1 MRIYIPQ
8 SAFWFAFVLLSF
20 LYSCESNDLYTV
32 NFGPTELYN
41 SRSAIQ
47 VRLSEQKDAVVLE
60 GRNFKPPY
68 QGSIESDLLD
78 VEDIN
83 HLAVTEKKVLKSIKI
98 TTEAT
103 IPEEAK
109 VDLYYSFGETV
120 YSADGWTEW
129 NKAENINTTIKAEA
143 SYFRFRLVLSAPV
156 IEKSPEIRSVS
167 IDAVYEKVNPSFAK
181 NITVQQ
187 FENEKLINSKY
198 SFGYERKDN
207 KDLAAFVKLM
217 GYDTLV
223 SENMSKIEKLI
234 VLNTAVAKTP
244 NHDHNGF
251 TSNYPFDPR
260 EICSMQ
266 NGKMSVKGHCMSY
279 AAVLINTLTAL
290 GFHSRHWAA
299 NGFRDMDH
307 EVVEVWV
314 DSLGKWIYLDPSLS
328 QYYLDPVTKTPLSL
342 KEMHDIF
349 IKFALE
355 PGELLSDLSLD
366 SLKIRIEAKG
376 KERGKLA
383 PIICVDK
390 GWHYGIQTDPETYDW
405 GWFHGYMI
413 SGYLRLTD
421 RNNFISEKEPWFSH
435 FGEGINFNTFL
446 HWVDDATPPRTEA
459 IQTYTG
465 RERDLWWS
473 LNQAAIKATR
483 TGENIISM
491 EFGNTQ
497 PFFKQ
502 YLVVVD
508 NNPPIAVLNG
518 SFIWKLNPGE
528 NKFKVFPEDI
538 FGKRGIPSLLNL
550 SVN

>member
-1 MRIYIPQ
+1 
-8 SAFWFAFVLLSF
+8 L
-20 LYSCESNDLYTV
+20 
-32 NFGPTELYN
+32 
-41 SRSAIQ
+41 
-47 VRLSEQKDAVVLE
+47 
-60 GRNFKPPY
+60 FK
-68 QGSIESDLLD
+68 
-78 VEDIN
+78 
-83 HLAVTEKKVLKSIKI
+83 
-98 TTEAT
+98 
-103 IPEEAK
+103 
-109 VDLYYSFGETV
+109 
-120 YSADGWTEW
+120 
-129 NKAENINTTIKAEA
+129 
-143 SYFRFRLVLSAPV
+143 
-156 IEKSPEIRSVS
+156 
-167 IDAVYEKVNPSFAK
+167 KVNPSFAK
-181 NITVQQ
+181 KITVQQ
-187 FENEKLINSKY
+187 FKNEKLINSQY

-207 KDLAAFVKLM
+207 KDLAVFVKLM
-217 GYDTLV
+217 GYDTIV
-223 SENMSKIEKLI
+223 SKNMSEIEKLI

-244 NHDHNGF
+244 NHDHSGF

-266 NGKMSVKGHCMSY
+266 NGKMSIKGHCMSY
-279 AAVLINTLTAL
+279 AAVLINTLASF

-314 DSLGKWIYLDPSLS
+314 DSLRKWIYLDPSLS

-366 SLKIRIEAKG
+366 SLKVRIEAKG

-390 GWHYGIQTDPETYDW
+390 SWHYGIQTDPETYDW

-435 FGEGINFNTFL
+435 FGEGINFNTYM
-446 HWVDDATPPRTEA
+446 HWIDDATPPRTEA

-483 TGENIISM
+483 ADENIISL

-502 YLVVVD
+502 YLVVID
-508 NNPPIAVLNG
+508 NNPPVAVLTD

-528 NKFKVFPEDI
+528 NKIKVYPEDS
-538 FGKRGIPSLLNL
+538 FGKIGIPSFLNL

>member
-1 MRIYIPQ
+1 MKINIQQ
-8 SAFWFAFVLLSF
+8 SAFCVVLVSIAILF
-20 LYSCESNDLYTV
+20 SCKSNESYTIR
-32 NFGPTELYN
+32 FGATELYN
-41 SRSAIQ
+41 SGLAKQ
-47 VRLSEQKDAVVLE
+47 ERLSEQKDAVILE
-60 GRNFKPPY
+60 ERNFKPSF

-78 VEDIN
+78 ILDIN
-83 HLAVTEKKVLKSIKI
+83 HSAVTEKKVLKSIKI
-98 TTEAT
+98 STEAT

-109 VDLYYSFGETV
+109 VDLYYSFGETI
-120 YSADGWTEW
+120 YSAVGWTDWE
-129 NKAENINTTIKAEA
+129 KAVDINASIKAVG
-143 SYFRFRLVLSAPV
+143 SYFRFRLVLSAPD

-167 IDAVYEKVNPSFAK
+167 IDAVYDNINPSFTK
-181 NITVQQ
+181 KITVQQ
-187 FENEKLINSKY
+187 FENEKLINSQY

-223 SENMSKIEKLI
+223 SENMSDIEKLI

-244 NHDHNGF
+244 NHDHSGF
-251 TSNYPFDPR
+251 TTNYPFDPR

-266 NGKMSVKGHCMSY
+266 NGKMSIKGHCMSY
-279 AAVLINTLTAL
+279 AAVLINTLTSL

-314 DSLGKWIYLDPSLS
+314 DSLRKWIYLDPSLS

-390 GWHYGIQTDPETYDW
+390 GWHYGIKTDPETYDW

-435 FGEGINFNTFL
+435 FGEGINFNTYL

-459 IQTYTG
+459 IQTFTG

-483 TGENIISM
+483 TDENIISL

-502 YLVVVD
+502 YTVIVD
-508 NNPPIAVLNG
+508 NNSPVAVLNG

-528 NKFKVFPEDI
+528 NKIKVFPEDS
-538 FGKRGIPSLLNL
+538 FGKIGIPSFLNL

>member
-1 MRIYIPQ
+1 MRIKIPH
-8 SAFWFAFVLLSF
+8 SAFWVVLASMAILF
-20 LYSCESNDLYTV
+20 SCKPNDSYTIR
-32 NFGPTELYN
+32 FGAKDLYN
-41 SRSAIQ
+41 SYSANQ

-60 GRNFKPPY
+60 GRNFKPPF
-68 QGSIESDLLD
+68 QGSVESDLLD
-78 VEDIN
+78 IEDIN
-83 HLAVTEKKVLKSIKI
+83 HSLVTEKKVLKSVKI
-98 TTEAT
+98 TTDAV
-103 IPEEAK
+103 IPEDAE
-109 VDLYYSFGETV
+109 VDLFYSFGETV

-129 NKAENINTTIKAEA
+129 KKAVNINTTIKAEG
-143 SYFRFRLVLSAPV
+143 SYFRFRLVLSAPI
-156 IEKSPEIRSVS
+156 IEKSPEISSVS
-167 IDAVYEKVNPSFAK
+167 IDAVYEKANPSFSK
-181 NITVQQ
+181 EIKVQQ
-187 FENEKLINSKY
+187 FKNEKLITSQY

-207 KDLAAFVKLM
+207 KDLAAFVKQM

-223 SENMSKIEKLI
+223 SANMSEIERLI

-244 NHDHNGF
+244 NHDHDGF
-251 TSNYPFDPR
+251 TNNYPFDPR

-279 AAVLINTLTAL
+279 AAVLINTLTAM

-314 DSLGKWIYLDPSLS
+314 DSLRKWIYLDPSLS
-328 QYYLDPVTKTPLSL
+328 QFYLDPVTKTPLSL

-405 GWFHGYMI
+405 GWLHGYMI

-421 RNNFISEKEPWFSH
+421 RNNFISEKEPSFSH

-446 HWVDDATPPRTEA
+446 HWVDEATPPRTEV

-483 TGENIISM
+483 TGKNIISL

-502 YLVVVD
+502 YIVVVD
-508 NNPPIAVLNG
+508 NNPPVTVLTDT
-518 SFIWKLNPGE
+518 FIWKLNPGE
-528 NKFKVFPEDI
+528 NKIKVFPEDI
-538 FGKRGIPSLLNL
+538 FGKSGIPSFLNL